1 MADTNQAS
9 DAAKKRAED
18 LGVDISLVDGT
29 GSGGNITVADVEQA
43 AKEAAASDGSAG
55 ANAGTNA
62 GTEAEVEAS
71 YAAKVNPALDYQ
83 SVVVNLG
90 GERREIKTGDP
101 LTESELEELREI
113 KTGSG
118 LQYVVKGKQLS

>member
-1 MADTNQAS
+1 MAETIQAS
-9 DAAKKRAED
+9 DAAHKRADD
-18 LGVDISLVDGT
+18 LGVDISKVDGT

-43 AKEAAASDGSAG
+43 AKEAAHTGGSAG
-55 ANAGTNA
+55 ANAR
-62 GTEAEVEAS
+62 TEAEVEAS
-71 YAAKVNPALDYQ
+71 YAAKINPALDYQ